1 MKQYMKING
10 VGNATSCSPAK
21 NTEAFNSIYLGDGK
35 VPTEAL
41 KTGDPGTVSIPS
53 NPSSYRAG
61 TQQNDPTA
69 NPRSNYQCMD
79 AAPNSTPAGKPM
91 GKQAGGDR
99 RDAGGVFSFS
109 DARV

>member
-10 VGNATSCSPAK
+10 VGQARSCSPAK
-21 NTEAFNSIYLGDGK
+21 NTEAFNPIFLGDGK

-41 KTGDPGTVSIPS
+41 KTGDPGSVSIPS

-69 NPRSNYQCMD
+69 NLRADATVFS
-79 AAPNSTPAGKPM
+79 AAPNSTPTGKPM
-91 GKQAGGDR
+91 GKQSGGDR
-99 RDAGGVFSFS
+99 RDAGGVTSYA
-109 DARV
+109 DGRV